1 VLVRPTLQGEPLL
14 TAQSIYYLDRMES
27 VAHVRANNSHD
38 SLPVSKLEYILD
50 NYLFEFC
57 KRHPESRMTFKVN
70 KAAFWVDD
78 PTSLYIQSDYGHT
91 EALAIDQMN
100 DPAVRSI
107 DAIDPSDDID
117 LNDWDIGRNYGTSNL
132 PAYIEDVRSILEKR
146 VRVVILPTSERDG
159 YIGKLRV
166 VKPLSPY
173 VDYFQ
178 ARDLDSLQAR
188 DIALDATEVRL
199 CSTVLSGAEQTLSV
213 ERVSVS
219 REYNPILLSHFFSGV
234 KELSPLKGY
243 LSFYNVLEHYFD
255 EAPRLLGRSART
267 ELEQLKCIVEL
278 LVAESDVKNMLAGT
292 PKSNALRVTS
302 DLPTSSGIS
311 IKRLDAQATNLRDE
325 LCRWLY
331 DIRCA
336 VVHSKKTRKG
346 IATASFEPYSDR
358 SKNVELAIPFVRALA
373 QLCIEWD
380 CSPQQPESPP

>member
-1 VLVRPTLQGEPLL
+1 
-14 TAQSIYYLDRMES
+14 
-27 VAHVRANNSHD
+27 
-38 SLPVSKLEYILD
+38 
-50 NYLFEFC
+50 
-57 KRHPESRMTFKVN
+57 MTFKVN